1 MIINKLVSFFDKY
14 TNIKRIINNII
25 NKNFININNFEF
37 EILNN
42 SKKQIKISKL
52 PLTKI
57 NGLML

>member
-42 SKKQIKISKL
+42 SK
-52 PLTKI
+52 
-57 NGLML
+57 NR